1 LKQAEDQSAGNLL
14 QDLEENTPSMTPTIW
29 GKIRTLLSTQPQKV
43 SVYTGP
49 ERRKRPTPPLS
60 RYSFWKGRRMYVDPT
75 QTQDGAYVDIY
86 SWRLAILLLLFFL
99 FTVVDSVSTLVYLEK
114 GGREVNPIA
123 QWMIDQGDLFFILM
137 KGVVSGLCILF
148 VMIHKNFKYSRMA
161 LFIGFFVY
169 LTLVVYHIALQ
180 IKAL

>member
-1 LKQAEDQSAGNLL
+1 MASR
-14 QDLEENTPSMTPTIW
+14 IW
-29 GKIRTLLSTQPQKV
+29 GKIRALLSVHPQKV
-43 SVYTGP
+43 SVYNGP

-60 RYSFWKGRRMYVDPT
+60 RYSFFKGRRMYVDPKHT
-75 QTQDGAYVDIY
+75 TDGAYVDVY
-86 SWRLAILLLLFFL
+86 SWRLAILLLLFFV

-123 QWMIDQGDLFFILM
+123 QWMIDQGDLFFILT

-148 VMIHKNFKYSRMA
+148 VMIHKNFKYSRVA

-169 LTLVVYHIALQ
+169 LTLVIYHIALQ
-180 IKAL
+180 IRAL

>member
-1 LKQAEDQSAGNLL
+1 MPLEVRERLRRGFIGSAKTTDIMLK
-14 QDLEENTPSMTPTIW
+14 TIW
-29 GKIRTLLSTQPQKV
+29 RKIRTLLSPEPQKV
-43 SVYTGP
+43 AVYTGP

-60 RYSFWKGRRMYVDPT
+60 VFSFWKGRRMYVDPKYT
-75 QTQDGAYVDIY
+75 RDGAYVDLY
-86 SWRLAILLLLFFL
+86 SVRLAVLLLIFFF

-123 QWMIDQGDLFFILM
+123 QWMIDQGDAFFILA
-137 KGVVSGLCILF
+137 KGVVSGICILF
-148 VMIHKNFKYSRMA
+148 VMIHKNFRYSRIA

-169 LTLVVYHIALQ
+169 LTLVIYHIVLQ